1 MEFSHVSVLAEEC
14 IQALNLRPDGVYV
27 DGTTGGGGHSLR
39 IAQQLGPAG
48 RLICIDRDEEALAAA
63 SRRLEAYRDR
73 VTFVKSNFAQIAQVI
88 EGQGLAGVDGILFDL
103 GVSSYQL
110 DNGDRGFSYMH
121 DAPLDMR
128 MDRSQPFSA
137 WDVVNTYTQ
146 EQLRQILWEY
156 GEERYSGRVAAAIVE
171 QREES
176 PIETTGQLA
185 QVIREAMPAAARRE
199 KQHPAKRSFQAI
211 RIEVNGELRAV
222 EQAMEGSV
230 DKLLPGGRLA
240 VISFHSLEDRIVK
253 KIFAQQAKG
262 CTCPPEFPVCVCG
275 KKPRLKLISRG
286 VITAGQKELDEN
298 PRARSAKLRVAE
310 RI

>member
-88 EGQGLAGVDGILFDL
+88 EGQGLAGVDGILFEL

-156 GEERYSGRVAAAIVE
+156 GEERYSGRVAAAIVQ

-262 CTCPPEFPVCVCG
+262 CTCPPDFPVCVCG

>member
-14 IQALNLRPDGVYV
+14 IQALNLRPGGVYV

-156 GEERYSGRVAAAIVE
+156 GEERYSGRVAAAIVQ

-275 KKPRLKLISRG
+275 KKPMLKLISRG

>member
-156 GEERYSGRVAAAIVE
+156 GEERYSGRVAAAIVQ

-199 KQHPAKRSFQAI
+199 KQHPARRSFQAI

>member
-63 SRRLEAYRDR
+63 SRRLGAYRGR

-156 GEERYSGRVAAAIVE
+156 GEERYSGRVAAAIVQ

>member
-1 MEFSHVSVLAEEC
+1 MRMAWK
-14 IQALNLRPDGVYV
+14 LR
-27 DGTTGGGGHSLR
+27 
-39 IAQQLGPAG
+39 
-48 RLICIDRDEEALAAA
+48 
-63 SRRLEAYRDR
+63 
-73 VTFVKSNFAQIAQVI
+73 
-88 EGQGLAGVDGILFDL
+88 LAGC
-103 GVSSYQL
+103 
-110 DNGDRGFSYMH
+110 
-121 DAPLDMR
+121 
-128 MDRSQPFSA
+128 
-137 WDVVNTYTQ
+137 
-146 EQLRQILWEY
+146 
-156 GEERYSGRVAAAIVE
+156 
-171 QREES
+171 
-176 PIETTGQLA
+176 
-185 QVIREAMPAAARRE
+185 
-199 KQHPAKRSFQAI
+199 FQAI

-253 KIFAQQAKG
+253 KIFVQQAKG

>member
-1 MEFSHVSVLAEEC
+1 MEVSHVSVLAEEC

-63 SRRLEAYRDR
+63 
-73 VTFVKSNFAQIAQVI
+73 
-88 EGQGLAGVDGILFDL
+88 
-103 GVSSYQL
+103 
-110 DNGDRGFSYMH
+110 
-121 DAPLDMR
+121 
-128 MDRSQPFSA
+128 
-137 WDVVNTYTQ
+137 
-146 EQLRQILWEY
+146 
-156 GEERYSGRVAAAIVE
+156 IVQ

>member
-156 GEERYSGRVAAAIVE
+156 GEERYSGRVAAAIVQ

>member
-156 GEERYSGRVAAAIVE
+156 GEERYSGRVAAAIVQ

-211 RIEVNGELRAV
+211 RIDQTE
-222 EQAMEGSV
+222 
-230 DKLLPGGRLA
+230 
-240 VISFHSLEDRIVK
+240 
-253 KIFAQQAKG
+253 
-262 CTCPPEFPVCVCG
+262 
-275 KKPRLKLISRG
+275 
-286 VITAGQKELDEN
+286 
-298 PRARSAKLRVAE
+298 
-310 RI
+310 

>member
-156 GEERYSGRVAAAIVE
+156 GEERYSGRVAAAIVQ
-171 QREES
+171 QRKES

>member
-156 GEERYSGRVAAAIVE
+156 GEERYSGRVAAAIVQ

-199 KQHPAKRSFQAI
+199 KQHPAKRSFQGI

>member
-1 MEFSHVSVLAEEC
+1 METVAFLTC
-14 IQALNLRPDGVYV
+14 
-27 DGTTGGGGHSLR
+27 TTR
-39 IAQQLGPAG
+39 
-48 RLICIDRDEEALAAA
+48 RWICGWTEA
-63 SRRLEAYRDR
+63 S
-73 VTFVKSNFAQIAQVI
+73 
-88 EGQGLAGVDGILFDL
+88 
-103 GVSSYQL
+103 
-110 DNGDRGFSYMH
+110 
-121 DAPLDMR
+121 
-128 MDRSQPFSA
+128 FSA

-156 GEERYSGRVAAAIVE
+156 GEERYSGRVAAAIVQ

-275 KKPRLKLISRG
+275 KKAQAETDLPRG
-286 VITAGQKELDEN
+286 HHG
-298 PRARSAKLRVAE
+298 RAKGTG
-310 RI
+310 

>member
-103 GVSSYQL
+103 GVSSYKL

-156 GEERYSGRVAAAIVE
+156 GEERYSGRVAAAIVQ

>member
-128 MDRSQPFSA
+128 MDRSQPFFS
-137 WDVVNTYTQ
+137 WYVVNTYTQ

-156 GEERYSGRVAAAIVE
+156 GEERYSGRVAAAIVQ
-171 QREES
+171 QRKES

>member
-156 GEERYSGRVAAAIVE
+156 GEERYSGRVAATIVQ

>member
-1 MEFSHVSVLAEEC
+1 M
-14 IQALNLRPDGVYV
+14 Q
-27 DGTTGGGGHSLR
+27 
-39 IAQQLGPAG
+39 
-48 RLICIDRDEEALAAA
+48 
-63 SRRLEAYRDR
+63 
-73 VTFVKSNFAQIAQVI
+73 
-88 EGQGLAGVDGILFDL
+88 
-103 GVSSYQL
+103 
-110 DNGDRGFSYMH
+110 
-121 DAPLDMR
+121 
-128 MDRSQPFSA
+128 
-137 WDVVNTYTQ
+137 
-146 EQLRQILWEY
+146 
-156 GEERYSGRVAAAIVE
+156 

-286 VITAGQKELDEN
+286 VITAGQKELAEN